1 LIAERDGK
9 NAEPRTRVWTELRNW
24 TSRNVDYNMMT
35 VQKYLH
41 TEEDLKGPFKDVLEK
56 VDVLRKVYN
65 KTQADYIKKVFP
77 NADRTPDQEDW
88 RNMSVL
94 NTNKTTREELLE
106 SAWDSV

>member
-1 LIAERDGK
+1 MIAERDGK

-24 TSRNVDYNMMT
+24 TSRNVNYNMMT

-56 VDVLRKVYN
+56 VDVLRKAYD

-77 NADRTPDQEDW
+77 NGD
-88 RNMSVL
+88 
-94 NTNKTTREELLE
+94 
-106 SAWDSV
+106 